1 MNKFVLLTSM
11 LFLHIVD
18 DFYLQGILAKLK
30 QRKFWEENA
39 PQKLYKCDYII
50 ALIIHAFSWC
60 FMVHIPLLVWAFI
73 KCVEYPAYMLM
84 STFIC
89 NTAIHAYVDDL
100 KANKLKINL
109 VTDQTIHFM
118 QIILTFFIYMAI

>member
-11 LFLHIVD
+11 FFLHIVD

-39 PQKLYKCDYII
+39 PQKLYKYDYIT

-60 FMVHIPLLVWAFI
+60 FMVHIPLFVWAFI
-73 KCVEYPAYMLM
+73 NCIEYPSYMLIL
-84 STFIC
+84 TFVC
-89 NTAIHAYVDDL
+89 NTIIHAYIDNL